1 MEKEKECVIH
11 NDEELEETKRDLKNQ
26 FKFLRLSRKMM
37 QEALEKNDNDEYELW
52 LDDYC
57 FNKGWIN
64 SMKNAIKK
72 YEEAKK

>member
-11 NDEELEETKRDLKNQ
+11 NDEELEETKKDLENQ

-37 QEALEKNDNDEYELW
+37 QEALEKNDDDEYELW

-64 SMKNAIKK
+64 TMKNAIKK

>member
-1 MEKEKECVIH
+1 MEKENECVIH

>member
-52 LDDYC
+52 LDDYY